1 MENLLDDSVPVLD
14 RPVWPYA
21 VGAVGGI
28 TFAVGAF
35 LMLRVVAGHG
45 VLEPGYATAALG
57 AAMLAAA
64 WFRIAKTHQTILPA
78 VGSIGVVAAFAIAR
92 VRSDSM
98 YELRFSVLAFA
109 WSFAIFA
116 ATHAFAKGLASVRVL
131 GAVAA
136 IPAVALLVDSD
147 ASPETVEALFLFE
160 LACLAVMGIAIAVTL
175 PKLRSASETAA
186 PTGR

>member
-1 MENLLDDSVPVLD
+1 MENLLDESVPVLD

-21 VGAVGGI
+21 VGGVGGV

-35 LMLRVVAGHG
+35 LLLRVVAGHG
-45 VLEPGYATAALG
+45 VIEPGYAIAALG

-78 VGSIGVVAAFAIAR
+78 VGSIGVVAAFAIGH
-92 VRSDSM
+92 VTSESV
-98 YELRFSVLAFA
+98 YELRVAVLAFA

-116 ATHAFAKGLASVRVL
+116 ATHAFAKGLAAVRVL

-136 IPAVALLVDSD
+136 IPAVALLADSQ
-147 ASPETVEALFLFE
+147 ASPEAVEVLFLFE

-175 PKLRSASETAA
+175 PRLRSI
-186 PTGR
+186 